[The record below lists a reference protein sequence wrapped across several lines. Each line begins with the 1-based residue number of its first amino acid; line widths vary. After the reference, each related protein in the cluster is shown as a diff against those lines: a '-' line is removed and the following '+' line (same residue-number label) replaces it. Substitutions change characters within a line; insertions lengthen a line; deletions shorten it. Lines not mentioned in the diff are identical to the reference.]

1 MKAVKIIL
9 SFVLAFLLIFNTAW
23 AKQSKN
29 KSKGSWIT
37 AKSFVVMDIDDGRV
51 LCAKRP
57 YLRLPA
63 ASTVKV
69 MTAIV
74 ALENS
79 SLNKPVVISSNAAAT
94 EPSKA
99 YLGEGA
105 TYTTND
111 LLQALLISSAN
122 DAAVAL
128 AESVGGTEENF
139 AKIMDKKAR
148 ALGMKNTHF
157 INASGLPDKKKRHYT
172 TAYDL
177 AMLMR
182 YAAKNSVFNEIISM
196 QASAIK
202 GSDGRRIYLRNHN
215 KLLKSNPK
223 FVVGKTGYTLKAR
236 HCFLGADHGER
247 KNIVFSLLYSHSP
260 WQDIKRLVSYGL
272 QLENSKPRRFKK

>member
-1 MKAVKIIL
+1 MKRTKIVV
-9 SFVLAFLLIFNTAW
+9 SFIFAFLLIFNSAW
-23 AKQSKN
+23 ARQVKN
-29 KSKGSWIT
+29 KGKGSWIT

-74 ALENS
+74 VLENS
-79 SLNKPVVISSNAAAT
+79 GLKRPVMVSATAAAA

-105 TYTTND
+105 TYSAYE

-139 AKIMDKKAR
+139 AKMMNKKAL

-157 INASGLPDKKKRHYT
+157 INASGLPDKRRRHYT

-177 AMLMR
+177 AILMR
-182 YAAKNSVFNEIISM
+182 YAAKNKVFNEIIGIK
-196 QASAIK
+196 ASAIQ

-215 KLLKSNPK
+215 KLLNSRSN
-223 FVVGKTGYTLKAR
+223 FVVGKTGYTLKAK

-260 WQDIKRLVSYGL
+260 WQDIKRLASYGL
-272 QLENSKPRRFKK
+272 QLENARDRRKK